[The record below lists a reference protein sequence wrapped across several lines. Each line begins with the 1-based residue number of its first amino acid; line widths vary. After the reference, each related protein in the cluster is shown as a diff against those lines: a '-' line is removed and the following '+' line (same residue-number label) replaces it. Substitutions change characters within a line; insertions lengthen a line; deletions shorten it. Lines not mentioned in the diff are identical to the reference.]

1 MIDINPYARVMGKM
15 EKKKKSSLLGVIK
28 TVRENRA
35 PGSNGLVSGFQR
47 AEESGQEN
55 RGTATTR
62 CD

>member
-1 MIDINPYARVMGKM
+1 MLFIAR
-15 EKKKKSSLLGVIK
+15 GVIK
-28 TVRENRA
+28 TVRGNRA